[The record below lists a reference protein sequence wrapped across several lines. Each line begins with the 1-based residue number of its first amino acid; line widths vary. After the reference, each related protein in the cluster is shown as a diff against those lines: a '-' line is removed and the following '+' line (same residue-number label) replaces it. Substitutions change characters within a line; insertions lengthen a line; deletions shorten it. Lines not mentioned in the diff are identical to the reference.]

1 MLNSLRT
8 RLTLTFVSLTIIPL
22 IIVGVLITSRG
33 YNALQNDAVDLQHEL
48 AQRTAINLEA
58 FFNERETELTTLT
71 QVYGLDTLPEDT
83 QEDILLTLL
92 SEQTAYYQLALVGA
106 NAMETIRVTRGDVI
120 TDSDLISRADDAI
133 FQRAVQ
139 THDITYSSV
148 YFNEEARDRLI
159 TLAVPIEN
167 LYTGDVGNVLIAEV
181 RFQNVS
187 DAILRELDL
196 NEGDD
201 VYVVNNRGVILAHSD
216 PSLVIRETTF
226 DLPESDGRTTGL
238 SGTDVILATDTVDL
252 SNEGLTV
259 VAETSFDNATVLAN
273 DVFRISVLITV
284 TTLIVA
290 SAIVIWTVNRL
301 VNPIINMSHAA
312 EAIQGGDLTA
322 RVTEEGNDEIA
333 LLGRTFN
340 QMTAQ
345 LQKTLEGLQS
355 NIEQLEYSNQERA
368 QLIKDLQTAKRIADE
383 NSRLKSEFLA
393 TMSHELRTPLN
404 AIEGFT
410 SIMLGGMG
418 VELSAR
424 AEDMVKRVSANSK
437 RLLHLINDFL
447 DLSRIESGRLEL
459 VSTPLSPARLAQK
472 WQEEVGI
479 LAEEKG
485 IEFDVTISPDLPVM
499 ILGDEDA
506 LSKVAV
512 NMLSNAFKFTHE
524 GRVALDLQRMGDEWM
539 IVVSDTGIGI
549 PPHAREYIFDEF
561 RQVDG
566 SSKRLYGGTGLGLS
580 LVQKLSRAMGGHVSL
595 ESEVGAGSTFTVVLP
610 LQVPEATP
618 QGTAEGATA

>member
-340 QMTAQ
+340 QMTAE